1 MDESEMLNSLTGRLQ
16 CTCALYFR
24 ILFCFQRC
32 LDRKMS
38 TYVSSDKNEI
48 ESFGLLSMIGKAVQ
62 RFALLV
68 QCKIVHF

>member
-38 TYVSSDKNEI
+38 TYVCSDKKEI
-48 ESFGLLSMIGKAVQ
+48 ESFGLLSMIGKVVQ